1 MNQEYIRNFCIIAH
15 IDHGKSTLADRMLE
29 ITGTVAPEKMQPQM
43 LDRNPIERERGITIK
58 LQPVR
63 MEYQAKNS
71 KFETINSK
79 QIQNSND
86 QNSKQFNK
94 LDNLNLDIV
103 SDLDISASDLSNSEY
118 ILNLI
123 DTPGH
128 VDFSYEV
135 SRSLAAVEG
144 AILLIDASQGVQ
156 AQTLANLHQA
166 EKFNLA
172 IIPVINKIDLPHS
185 EPEKVALEITKL
197 LNIDESEIIFASGKT
212 GAGVEE
218 ILKAIICKI
227 PPPKGDSAAPLR
239 ALIFDSVYDRHR
251 GVISL
256 VRIVDGSVTGGEE
269 IELISNNASNI
280 IQEVGI
286 FNPDQLP
293 RDSLA
298 TGEIGYI
305 VTGFKDIR
313 KVRVGDTVTK
323 SKDKREK
330 IKNGE
335 SGVYTVDN
343 FLLPLPGYNP
353 PKPMV
358 YASVFPHSP
367 ADYPLLRNSLDK
379 YLLTDGSLSVEPENS
394 PVLGFG
400 YRFGFLGLLH
410 VEIVSERLNR
420 EYGLDLIITTP
431 QVEYHIL
438 QTDNTQ
444 KIVHNISDLP
454 DISKIKEIQEPIV
467 NLEILSPI
475 TYLGKIIELVQSQRG
490 QLGNTDYLNADTC
503 IYKAQIPL
511 SELIVNF
518 YDDLKSIT
526 SGYGSMSY
534 DIVGFAPAKLER
546 LDIIVADEKIA
557 ALSALIPTEFVE
569 KVAREKVAKLK
580 EIVPRQ
586 QFEVKIQAALGGRV
600 IASER
605 ISALRKDVT
614 AKLYGGDVTRKRKLL
629 EKQSAGKKRMRQ
641 FGKINL
647 PNDVFIKLLKR

>member
-29 ITGTVAPEKMQPQM
+29 ITGTVAPDKLIPQM

-63 MEYQAKNS
+63 MIYKTKNPKS
-71 KFETINSK
+71 EIRNTK
-79 QIQNSND
+79 QIQNNND

-94 LDNLNLDIV
+94 FENLNFNIV
-103 SDLDISASDLSNSEY
+103 SDLDISASDLPDSEY

-144 AILLIDASQGVQ
+144 AILLVDASQGIQ
-156 AQTLANLHQA
+156 AQTLANLY
-166 EKFNLA
+166 LA
-172 IIPVINKIDLPHS
+172 QKSGLTIIPVVNKIDLPHAQ
-185 EPEKVALEITKL
+185 PEKVALEIANL
-197 LNIDESEIIFASGKT
+197 LKINENEIIFSSGKT
-212 GAGVEE
+212 GDGVEE
-218 ILKAIICKI
+218 ILNAIIQKI
-227 PPPKGDSAAPLR
+227 PSPKGEVTAPLR

-251 GVISL
+251 GVISF
-256 VRIVDGSVTGGEE
+256 VRIVDGAISNGEE
-269 IELISNNASNI
+269 IELLGNKAKNI
-280 IQEVGI
+280 AQEVGI
-286 FNPDQLP
+286 FTPDQQAQETLT
-293 RDSLA
+293 

-323 SKDKREK
+323 LK
-330 IKNGE
+330 IKSEKLKVN
-335 SGVYTVDN
+335 SRVYTVDN
-343 FLLPLPGYNP
+343 LKPLTGYQQ

-358 YASVFPHSP
+358 YASVFPLSP
-367 ADYPLLRNSLDK
+367 ADYPLLRNSLEK

-431 QVEYHIL
+431 QVEYHII
-438 QTDNTQ
+438 QTDSSQ

-454 DISKIKEIQEPIV
+454 EISKIKEIQEPIV

-475 TYLGKIIELVQSQRG
+475 IYLGKIIELVQSRRG
-490 QLGNTDYLNADTC
+490 EKGQTDYLHDDSC
-503 IYKAQIPL
+503 IYKTQIPL

-534 DIVGFAPAKLER
+534 NIIGFRPAKLER
-546 LDIIVADEKIA
+546 LDIIVADEKID
-557 ALSALIPTEFVE
+557 ALSALIPVEFIE
-569 KVAREKVAKLK
+569 KVARGKVVKLK
-580 EIVPRQ
+580 DIVPRQ
-586 QFEVKIQAALGGRV
+586 QFEVKIQAAVGGRI
-600 IASER
+600 IASEHV
-605 ISALRKDVT
+605 SPLRKDVI

-629 EKQSAGKKRMRQ
+629 EKQAVGKKRLRQ
-641 FGKINL
+641 FGKVNL
-647 PNDVFIKLLKR
+647 PSDVFIKLLKR

>member
-63 MEYQAKNS
+63 MLYKP
-71 KFETINSK
+71 
-79 QIQNSND
+79 
-86 QNSKQFNK
+86 K
-94 LDNLNLDIV
+94 LKIENCELKIA
-103 SDLDISASDLSNSEY
+103 DLEQEFV
-118 ILNLI
+118 LNLI

-144 AILLIDASQGVQ
+144 VILLVDASQGVQ
-156 AQTLANLHQA
+156 AQTLANLHLAQ
-166 EKFNLA
+166 KFGLTV
-172 IIPVINKIDLPHS
+172 IPVINKIDLPHS
-185 EPEKVALEITKL
+185 EPEKVAIEIAKL

-227 PPPKGDSAAPLR
+227 PPPKGDTAAPLR

-256 VRIVDGSVTGGEE
+256 VRVVDGSISGGEE
-269 IELISNNASNI
+269 IELISNKASNI

-293 RDSLA
+293 QDSLS

-313 KVRVGDTVTK
+313 KARVGDTVTK
-323 SKDKREK
+323 IKDKKEK
-330 IKNGE
+330 IKNRDG
-335 SGVYTVDN
+335 GVYTVDN
-343 FLLPLPGYNP
+343 FLPPLPGYNP

-358 YASVFPHSP
+358 YASVFPYSP

-438 QTDNTQ
+438 QTNNITI
-444 KIVHNISDLP
+444 IVHNISDLP
-454 DISKIKEIQEPIV
+454 EISKIKEIQEPIV
-467 NLEILSPI
+467 RLEILSPI
-475 TYLGKIIELVQSQRG
+475 TYLGKIIELVQSRRG
-490 QLGNTDYLNADTC
+490 QPGNTDYLNNETC

-518 YDDLKSIT
+518 YDDLKSFT

-534 DIVGFAPAKLER
+534 DIVGFAAAKLER

-586 QFEVKIQAALGGRV
+586 QFEVKIQAALGGRI
-600 IASER
+600 IASEK

-629 EKQSAGKKRMRQ
+629 EKQSAGKKRLRQ

-647 PNDVFIKLLKR
+647 PGDVFIKLLKR